1 MKNLNERIAHCRRLA
16 NLKQHI
22 VAEKLGIK
30 GSTYSQMEREG
41 NVSAERLFQLAEIFG
56 VSPCYLFSGE
66 EPCKKNI
73 PLDFTPPENNFNEYI
88 LKQPEPEFKKDVFV
102 ITKKEEKL
110 LTILRNFS
118 KADSDKVMELISQLN
133 RKDKK

>member
-1 MKNLNERIAHCRRLA
+1 M
-16 NLKQHI
+16 
-22 VAEKLGIK
+22 
-30 GSTYSQMEREG
+30 
-41 NVSAERLFQLAEIFG
+41 
-56 VSPCYLFSGE
+56 
-66 EPCKKNI
+66 
-73 PLDFTPPENNFNEYI
+73 ENNFNEYI

-118 KADSDKVMELISQLN
+118 KADSDKVMELISELN